1 MGSMGIAAIVVAGTL
16 VLATHAASAGAKVS
30 VKNSFYEISGKN
42 GAALLAAM
50 DRSGPKHGFLTR
62 AIAQTRYTVSWEI
75 DWARTGDGCKV
86 REANARLAITY
97 TYPRLAG
104 TVSADLKRRW
114 DRFLVGVRKHEE
126 VHGALAR
133 KMVIAAE
140 KAVSGFSLRGDRSC
154 GRIKKEVKR
163 RVDAI
168 YARYE
173 AQQVAFDEK
182 EHRDGGPV
190 EGLVAA
196 LVKNR

>member
-75 DWARTGDGCKV
+75 DWTRTGDGCKV

-97 TYPRLAG
+97 TYPRLGG

>member
-1 MGSMGIAAIVVAGTL
+1 MGSTGIAALVAAGAL
-16 VLATHAASAGAKVS
+16 VLATQSSSAGAKVT
-30 VKNSFYEISGKN
+30 VRNSFYEISGKN

-86 REANARLAITY
+86 RAANASLAITY
-97 TYPRLAG
+97 TYPRVSG
-104 TVSADLKRRW
+104 NVSADLKRRW
-114 DRFLVGVRKHEE
+114 DKFLVGVRRHEE

-133 KMVIAAE
+133 KMVAAAE
-140 KAVSGFSLRGDRSC
+140 KAVSGFSLRGDKTC
-154 GRIKKEVKR
+154 GKIKNEVKR

-173 AQQVAFDEK
+173 AQQVAFDDK

-190 EGLVAA
+190 EGIVAA
-196 LVKNR
+196 LIKKR